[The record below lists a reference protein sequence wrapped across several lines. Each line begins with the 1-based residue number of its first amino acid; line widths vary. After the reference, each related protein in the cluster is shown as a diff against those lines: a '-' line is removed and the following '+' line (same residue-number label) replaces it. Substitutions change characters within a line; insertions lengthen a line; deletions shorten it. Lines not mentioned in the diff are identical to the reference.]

1 MQEVNGIGKDE
12 GRVYNVCLLAAD
24 SSSILYV
31 KMFVEEL
38 YVSSIPRLAGFAFP
52 TNNFFWLRLN
62 AMGDIFLDHISNPSN
77 QIGHKIVQAKL
88 KIHGS

>member
-38 YVSSIPRLAGFAFP
+38 YVSSIPRLGWPSPP
-52 TNNFFWLRLN
+52 TIFFGCVLMQW
-62 AMGDIFLDHISNPSN
+62 GTYF
-77 QIGHKIVQAKL
+77 
-88 KIHGS
+88 